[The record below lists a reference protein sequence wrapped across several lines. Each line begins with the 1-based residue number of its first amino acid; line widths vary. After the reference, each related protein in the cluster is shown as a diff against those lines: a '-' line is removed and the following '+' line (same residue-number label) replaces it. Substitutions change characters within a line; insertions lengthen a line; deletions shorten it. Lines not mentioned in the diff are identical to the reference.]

1 MKEQT
6 TRTPP
11 KLRVLSAFLAVA
23 MLLTLLPAAAFAAS
37 SASSY
42 KYERKG
48 TVDYVRNEGT
58 TIWRVTNYF
67 GSESNLTL
75 ESQFEGQNV
84 FIINENVFQNK
95 KNLVHVTL
103 PTNLGDI
110 YDGAFSGC
118 ANLVSVDVPN
128 TLHEVW
134 PRAFQGCTSLES
146 FSMDGLNWATVDT
159 FAFAGCTS
167 LESFTITGPEATL
180 NDNAF
185 EGCTELKSVT
195 LSGITAT
202 IKNNVFKGCTNL
214 QEITLPNEIKSF
226 GDNVFEGCTSLK
238 TVYFEGTPEEWNANT
253 VIKGKLPAGVTVV
266 CTKPSEPGGGETGGG
281 GTGGGETGGETGGGG
296 TGGGETGG
304 GETGGGETGGG
315 GTGEP
320 DQPTEGTYKLWIKG
334 IQVTDE
340 NKDDV
345 LNDKDDEENF
355 EGEATVVF
363 DPDTMTLNLRYAHL
377 DCWGT
382 GETPIRSGLPQLTIT
397 GIGGAVLGRTNSI
410 TAENGDILFDDGDIS
425 LVRGT
430 ISANHLTFR
439 NGSWIRMTE
448 WDDTAA
454 GIVANG
460 TIDIDGSKVV
470 IENEKEPCAIWAKGG
485 DLTVS
490 NGSTV
495 QLQVQST
502 ALKGSGKLCVM
513 DGQWYRTSKDGRYEK
528 GTGTPAAFP
537 DSAYFEVVNKNL
549 NLDWYH
555 VWVAGTQVNSE
566 NKGNIAPDIVQ
577 GGTISYDSENDILQI
592 SGPVTLG
599 SPTEP
604 INKTL
609 LAGDSYSKTTKLTA
623 DQTVEG
629 WVTGAWHD
637 GISSMDEIVAGHY
650 ILHAVDPDGNEGIV
664 GQRNTKINSGVTVE
678 LHNFKKGIWFDPVTI
693 YGDVF
698 IYDGEIG
705 LDGFDHT
712 LMPGATLEI
721 HAKKFLGMTG
731 TSKMRYKG
739 GHLTMNAADSTT
751 EDRGLAALN
760 AEVDQFWYRTGPEAA
775 FVETTAEA
783 FNSNKPLDAVYLELT
798 DEEPSMDGYF
808 IEGDYTYEITADGN
822 VRILA
827 YEGSEADVVV
837 PATLGGRNVTEI
849 GNSARAI
856 FDANAAIRSITF
868 PDTLKEMSG
877 LPLFYECENLK
888 TITIPAS
895 VTEMNF
901 DSVADCFIFNC
912 PNLKTIEFKGT
923 CAQWEAIE
931 KEYVN
936 LDGITVRCSDD
947 TIDPVNPNPNPDP
960 KPDPD
965 DEDVFLQFE
974 DCSVDVEKPD
984 GTTLHVDA
992 LTGVIQSQRL
1002 PKGAKVTITLD
1013 EKAIPEG
1020 MKFSCWVFDGPRPE
1034 DLMEDGTTA
1043 AFTMQEDIGV
1053 LAKFSMLEEEDSS
1066 ADFGTIAAATAVVG
1080 VVGATAY
1087 LVGTEVALN
1096 QLLPAGTSVPQ
1107 DRAQLALLLWNT
1119 AGRPEPA
1126 ALPAFA
1132 DVTDPDTAKAAQ
1144 WCMEAGFFQ
1153 PREDGNFKP
1162 GKHVSRW
1169 KVLRTYQQTVK

>member
-11 KLRVLSAFLAVA
+11 KLRVLSAFLTVA
-23 MLLTLLPAAAFAAS
+23 MLLTLLPAAAFAADPPGWYYTKDGVRYFNDINS
-37 SASSY
+37 TVWQVY
-42 KYERKG
+42 KYEGSAAEISLPETINDGKG
-48 TVDYVRNEGT
+48 RNYYVGAVRQKAFQDNTRITGVTFPERYYYVINAWAFSGCTNLKTVHTSTALMDVGKRAFENCTSLQSFAMPGEHRQSVDSYAFSGCTSLQSFSMVGYPGKAEIADHVFSGCK
-58 TIWRVTNYF
+58 
-67 GSESNLTL
+67 NLTQVSLSANVVSIGDNAFENCTNL
-75 ESQFEGQNV
+75 ESITLYNTIKEFG
-84 FIINENVFQNK
+84 ENVFQN
-95 KNLVHVTL
+95 
-103 PTNLGDI
+103 
-110 YDGAFSGC
+110 SG
-118 ANLVSVDVPN
+118 
-128 TLHEVW
+128 
-134 PRAFQGCTSLES
+134 
-146 FSMDGLNWATVDT
+146 
-159 FAFAGCTS
+159 
-167 LESFTITGPEATL
+167 
-180 NDNAF
+180 
-185 EGCTELKSVT
+185 
-195 LSGITAT
+195 
-202 IKNNVFKGCTNL
+202 
-214 QEITLPNEIKSF
+214 
-226 GDNVFEGCTSLK
+226 LK

-253 VIKGKLPAGVTVV
+253 VINGKLPAGVTVV

-281 GTGGGETGGETGGGG
+281 GTAP
-296 TGGGETGG
+296 
-304 GETGGGETGGG
+304 
-315 GTGEP
+315 EP
-320 DQPTEGTYKLWIKG
+320 DQPIEGTYKLWIKG

-345 LNDKDDEENF
+345 LNDKDDEENL

-460 TIDIDGSKVV
+460 KIDIDGSKVV
-470 IENEKEPCAIWAKGG
+470 IENEKEACAIWAKGG

-502 ALKGSGKLCVM
+502 ALKGNGNLCVM
-513 DGQWYRTSKDGRYEK
+513 DGQWYRTSKDGQYEK

-566 NKGNIAPDIVQ
+566 NKGNIAPDIVR

-609 LAGDSYSKTTKLTA
+609 LEGDSYSKKTKLTA

-731 TSKMRYKG
+731 TSKMRYQG

-798 DEEPSMDGYF
+798 DEEPSMDGRF
-808 IEGDYTYEITADGN
+808 IEGDYTYEITAEGN

-827 YEGSEADVVV
+827 YGGSEADVVV

-849 GNSARAI
+849 GNSTRGV
-856 FDANAAIRSITF
+856 FDTNAAICSVTF

-877 LPLFYECENLK
+877 LPLFYGCENLE

-895 VTEMNF
+895 VTGMHF
-901 DSVADCFIFNC
+901 HSAADCFISNC
-912 PNLKTIEFKGT
+912 PNLKNIVFKGT
-923 CAQWEAIE
+923 RAQWEAIE
-931 KEYVN
+931 KEDVN
-936 LDGITVRCSDD
+936 LDGITVRCSDGNV
-947 TIDPVNPNPNPDP
+947 DPVQ
-960 KPDPD
+960 PDPD
-965 DEDVFLQFE
+965 QPEQPDPGDPDDKDVFLQFE

-984 GTTLHVDA
+984 GTTLHFDA
-992 LTGVIQSQRL
+992 TGVKQSQQL

-1020 MKFSCWVFDGPRPE
+1020 MKFSCWVFDPRPE

-1043 AFTMQEDIGV
+1043 TFTMQEDIGV
-1053 LAKFSMLEEEDSS
+1053 LAKFSTLEEDDSS

-1132 DVTDPDTAKAAQ
+1132 DVTDLDTAKAAQ

-1153 PREDGNFKP
+1153 PREDGSFKP

-1169 KVLRTYQQTVK
+1169 KVLRTYQRIVK